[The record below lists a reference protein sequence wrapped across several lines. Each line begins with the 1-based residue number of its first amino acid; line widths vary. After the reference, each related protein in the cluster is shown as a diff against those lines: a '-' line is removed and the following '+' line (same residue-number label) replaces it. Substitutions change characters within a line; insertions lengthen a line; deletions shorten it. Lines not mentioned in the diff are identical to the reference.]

1 MQAKSRLRYALLWA
15 TILILVAAVRP
26 SSAADAGSGAE
37 YVGGTLAHLGARVAG
52 RIHVTDPEVFLF
64 ETKKAGVE
72 LPYDRI
78 NLLEYGQQAGRR
90 YLLALAISPLLLL
103 SKSRKHFL
111 TVSFKD
117 EAGRQQAMVFQLDK
131 RDVRAVLAGLEART
145 GLKVDYLDDEARKA
159 GGG

>member
-1 MQAKSRLRYALLWA
+1 MEACRALRPGLAWAAILSLL
-15 TILILVAAVRP
+15 AAAQP
-26 SSAADAGSGAE
+26 LPAADGGCGAE
-37 YVGGTLAHLGARVAG
+37 YVGGTLGQLGSRVSG
-52 RIHVTDPEVFLF
+52 KIHITDPEVLLF
-64 ETKKAGVE
+64 ETKKAGIE
-72 LPYDRI
+72 IPYDRI

-90 YLLALAISPLLLL
+90 YLLALAISPILLF

-117 EAGRQQAMVFQLDK
+117 VAGQQQAMVFQVDK

-145 GLKVDYLDDEARKA
+145 GLKVDYQDDEARKA